1 MTRPET
7 AHAAKVVARFKE
19 MLGDECREQFN
30 DEHFDELA
38 LLVESAID
46 AAVFEAKERIVERL
60 EALTRDLK
68 MDAEFFEG
76 R

>member
-19 MLGDECREQFN
+19 MLGEECREHFN
-30 DEHFDELA
+30 DEHLDELA

-46 AAVFEAKERIVERL
+46 AAVFETKERIVERL
-60 EALTRDLK
+60 ETLTRDLK
-68 MDAEFFEG
+68 TDAEFFVE